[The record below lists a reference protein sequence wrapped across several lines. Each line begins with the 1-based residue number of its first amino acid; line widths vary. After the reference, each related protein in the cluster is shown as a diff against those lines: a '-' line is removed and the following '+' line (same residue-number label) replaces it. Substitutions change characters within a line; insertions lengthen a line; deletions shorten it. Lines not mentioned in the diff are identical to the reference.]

1 MAVVSS
7 IQLVIDCSDPAR
19 LVPFWAEA
27 LGYVPAPPP
36 VGHQSWREFYVC
48 GGVPEA
54 ELPEGDACDRV
65 VDPAGVGPPVWFQ
78 VVPEHKTV
86 KNRLHLDV
94 QVGGGRAVPVAERRR
109 VVDAKVAALTTLGAS
124 VLHTHDGEFAGH
136 YAVTL
141 ADPEGNEFCVV

>member
-1 MAVVSS
+1 MSPM
-7 IQLVIDCSDPAR
+7 QLVIDCSDPAL

-27 LGYVPAPPP
+27 LDYVPAPPP
-36 VGHQSWREFYVC
+36 VGHRSWREFYVS

-65 VDPAGVGPPVWFQ
+65 VDPAGVGPAIWFQ
-78 VVPEHKTV
+78 VVPEPKTI
-86 KNRLHLDV
+86 KNRLHLDL
-94 QVGGGRAVPVAERRR
+94 QVGGGRSVSVSERRTL
-109 VVDAKVAALTTLGAS
+109 VDAKVAALTALAAT